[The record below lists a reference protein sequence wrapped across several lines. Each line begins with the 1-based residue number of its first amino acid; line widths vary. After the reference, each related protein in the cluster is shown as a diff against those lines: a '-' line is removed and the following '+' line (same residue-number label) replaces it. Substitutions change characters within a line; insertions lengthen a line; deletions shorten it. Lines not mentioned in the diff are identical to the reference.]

1 MTQEYLSFTEEQAG
15 AFFHHP
21 SPDDDKYRRGVVG
34 LVVGSETY
42 PGAGLLASF
51 AAAHSGVGM
60 VRLNAPRR
68 VEDLV
73 LSQVPGV
80 VTRGGRIQ
88 AGLVGPGCDSERS
101 DDCAE
106 LARFCVDSQ
115 LPLVIDAGALD
126 QVVGLVDY
134 AKRQGRSLTRTVLTP
149 HHGEAARLLSQLGA
163 QTSRA
168 KVDDDP
174 HAAAAS
180 LGELTGAVVVLKSSR
195 TLCVYAEY
203 TEGRRN
209 LKGIEIPQETP
220 WAGVA
225 GSGDVLAGI
234 IAAVLAMHQGRAE
247 KQGSG
252 STIAEADCGHC
263 ACAGV
268 WLHSQAARVAS
279 RGENS
284 VLRPIQAL
292 DIARAIPD
300 IVGAVC
306 S

>member
-51 AAAHSGVGM
+51 AAAHSGIGM

-80 VTRGGRIQ
+80 VTLGGRIQ

-134 AKRQGRSLTRTVLTP
+134 AKRQGRSLTRTILTP

-180 LGELTGAVVVLKSSR
+180 LVELTGAVVVLKSSR

-203 TEGRRN
+203 TEGHRN
-209 LKGIEIPQETP
+209 LKGIEIPQE
-220 WAGVA
+220 
-225 GSGDVLAGI
+225 
-234 IAAVLAMHQGRAE
+234 MGRSSRKRRCPCWHHRRCPRDAP
-247 KQGSG
+247 G
-252 STIAEADCGHC
+252 
-263 ACAGV
+263 
-268 WLHSQAARVAS
+268 AS
-279 RGENS
+279 RKTRKREHDRRGR
-284 VLRPIQAL
+284 LRAL
-292 DIARAIPD
+292 CMRRSLASFPSGTSGQQR
-300 IVGAVC
+300 
-306 S
+306 